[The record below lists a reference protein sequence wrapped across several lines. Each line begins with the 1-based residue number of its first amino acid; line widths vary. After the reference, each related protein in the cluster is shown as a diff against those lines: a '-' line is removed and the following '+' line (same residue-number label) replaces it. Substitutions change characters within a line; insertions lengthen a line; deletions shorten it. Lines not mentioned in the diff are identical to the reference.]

1 MRQLGGHTK
10 FVFLYSKTSFLRGLF
25 SDRTRPGNTSTY
37 PARPLGHP
45 DERQK
50 HRRCLAPP
58 HERCRASLN
67 ATHGKILL
75 ICFLL
80 AGTSQRS
87 PKTTRYRHSGSQKH
101 CRKCTSARPRF
112 HVSCQTERVR
122 SPDKSLSEVE
132 LAQPATQLTFPTSKK
147 RGAFK
152 SSQPCLLTLP
162 LKFWKG

>member
-132 LAQPATQLTFPTSKK
+132 LAQPATQLT
-147 RGAFK
+147 
-152 SSQPCLLTLP
+152 LP
-162 LKFWKG
+162 LPKKEVLLNHRNLVS

>member
-1 MRQLGGHTK
+1 MTTCDRTRGRPRCSVRLELCAQNSDWDRIFFGGGPPSRHSDRFIQIPSMNKCANLGAIQNS
-10 FVFLYSKTSFLRGLF
+10 FSYSKTSFLQGLF

-67 ATHGKILL
+67 ATDGTILL
-75 ICFLL
+75 IYSLL

-87 PKTTRYRHSGSQKH
+87 PKT
-101 CRKCTSARPRF
+101 
-112 HVSCQTERVR
+112 
-122 SPDKSLSEVE
+122 
-132 LAQPATQLTFPTSKK
+132 AQYW
-147 RGAFK
+147 
-152 SSQPCLLTLP
+152 PCYA
-162 LKFWKG
+162 

>member
-1 MRQLGGHTK
+1 MIERVAGHDALRGSSSARKIVIGTEFFFLLVPPSRHSDKFILIPSVNKCANLGAIQNS
-10 FVFLYSKTSFLRGLF
+10 FSYSKTSFLQGLF

-67 ATHGKILL
+67 ATHGTILL

-80 AGTSQRS
+80 AGNSQRS
-87 PKTTRYRHSGSQKH
+87 PKTTQN
-101 CRKCTSARPRF
+101 
-112 HVSCQTERVR
+112 
-122 SPDKSLSEVE
+122 SPCY
-132 LAQPATQLTFPTSKK
+132 A
-147 RGAFK
+147 
-152 SSQPCLLTLP
+152 
-162 LKFWKG
+162 

>member
-1 MRQLGGHTK
+1 MIERVAGHDALYGSSSAHRVVIGTKKKIWTLPPTRHSDRFLQIPSMNKCANLGVIQNS
-10 FVFLYSKTSFLRGLF
+10 FSYSKTSFLRGLF

-67 ATHGKILL
+67 ATDGTILL
-75 ICFLL
+75 IYSLL

-87 PKTTRYRHSGSQKH
+87 PKT
-101 CRKCTSARPRF
+101 
-112 HVSCQTERVR
+112 
-122 SPDKSLSEVE
+122 
-132 LAQPATQLTFPTSKK
+132 AQYW
-147 RGAFK
+147 
-152 SSQPCLLTLP
+152 PCYA
-162 LKFWKG
+162 